1 MTRHVYPSGAMLGD
15 YLRAAAG
22 IVPAAA
28 ILATTRVSLTVATLL
43 TGFAGLFLVF
53 GIRTAIYHGTALELS
68 EAALSA
74 RGPFAASIAWSELD
88 GMRLAFYSTRR
99 DKGAGWLQLELRA
112 GRSIVRL
119 DSRIEGF
126 TALVALAAR
135 AAEARGLALD
145 PATAANLSALGTGAA
160 PSAATAGRGAA

>member
-15 YLRAAAG
+15 YLRTAAG
-22 IVPAAA
+22 LVPAAA
-28 ILATTRVSLTVATLL
+28 ILATTRVSTSVAVLL
-43 TGFAGLFLVF
+43 IGFAALFLVF
-53 GIRTAIYHGTALELS
+53 GIRTAICHGTAIELT
-68 EAALSA
+68 EATLRA

-99 DKGAGWLQLELRA
+99 DKGGGWLQLELRA

-126 TALVALAAR
+126 TALVARAAR
-135 AAEARGLALD
+135 AAAARGLPLD
-145 PATAANLSALGTGAA
+145 PATAANLAAFAAGTGR
-160 PSAATAGRGAA
+160 SAANARGGAA